1 MFKEL
6 KLKDMIY
13 QNHILYVILNLSKTQ
28 ILIQNNKIK
37 LKIQN
42 KIINKINQF
51 NMNNKVKNKMN
62 KNLKKIINLY

>member
-28 ILIQNNKIK
+28 ILIKNNKIK